1 MNKKASE
8 IALSFHRVTSVRFAS
23 ICHLDAVRQRAAN
36 TGIETEFD
44 AAVTAVAEQA
54 ANETWKIFKFF
65 L

>member
-44 AAVTAVAEQA
+44 AAVTAVAGQA
-54 ANETWKIFKFF
+54 ANET
-65 L
+65 